1 MNEAIVIFIVIGVI
15 VLVVG
20 VYVYLGEKKRRAA
33 NHQTQQPWKPTENK
47 KPRR

>member
-1 MNEAIVIFIVIGVI
+1 MNEVIFIFIGVI

-20 VYVYLGEKKRRAA
+20 IYVYLGEKKRRAA
-33 NHQTQQPWKPTENK
+33 NHQTQQPWKSPENK

>member
-33 NHQTQQPWKPTENK
+33 NHQTQQPWKPTDK